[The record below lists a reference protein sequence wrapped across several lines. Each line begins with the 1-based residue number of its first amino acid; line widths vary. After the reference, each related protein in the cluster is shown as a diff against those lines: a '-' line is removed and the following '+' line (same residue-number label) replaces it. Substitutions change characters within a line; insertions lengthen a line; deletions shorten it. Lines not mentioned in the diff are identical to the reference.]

1 MGTRA
6 DSGGLMRIQF
16 TKMHGLGNDFVV
28 IDAVSQHISLR
39 PSQVSKLAD
48 RHTGIGF
55 DQLLLIE
62 PPSRPD
68 ADFDY
73 RIFNSDGGEVEH
85 CGNGARCFAKFVT
98 DRALTAKQHIT
109 VNTAKGLIELTLTE
123 DGLVRVNMG
132 QPNWEPSALPFTGPA
147 PEGTSMSIDLPTS
160 NGITPCGLVSMGN
173 PHAVI
178 RVDDVDSADVA
189 GLGQEIQSMDAFPQ
203 SVNVGFLEIIS
214 ESAVRL
220 RVFERGVGETLACGT
235 GACAAVAWGHRCGWL
250 GTQVT
255 VATRGGN
262 LQIEWQGMGHDL
274 LMIGPA
280 ESVFEGEFRL

>member
-1 MGTRA
+1 
-6 DSGGLMRIQF
+6 MRVQF

-28 IDAVSQHISLR
+28 IGAVSQHVSLR
-39 PSQVSKLAD
+39 SSQIQKLAN

-98 DRALTAKQHIT
+98 DRELTTNPVIT
-109 VNTAKGLIELTLTE
+109 VNTARGLIELVLT
-123 DGLVRVNMG
+123 DTGLVRVNMG
-132 QPNWEPSALPFTGPA
+132 QPVLDPEALQYQSPPEPDQTNTVVL
-147 PEGTSMSIDLPTS
+147 E
-160 NGITPCGLVSMGN
+160 TPNESRSFGLISMGN
-173 PHAVI
+173 PHAVT
-178 RVDDVDSADVA
+178 VVDSVDATAVA
-189 GLGQEIQSMDAFPQ
+189 EIGQIIQDAVQFPD
-203 SVNVGFLEIIS
+203 SVNVGFMEILSTTEI
-214 ESAVRL
+214 RL

-235 GACAAVAWGHRCGWL
+235 GACAAVTYGRLL
-250 GTQVT
+250 GRLDSEVN

-262 LQIEWQGMGHDL
+262 LQIEWQGVGHDL
-274 LMIGPA
+274 VMTGPA

>member
-1 MGTRA
+1 
-6 DSGGLMRIQF
+6 MRIQF

-28 IDAVSQHISLR
+28 IDAVSQHVNLR
-39 PSQVSKLAD
+39 ASQIQKLAN

-98 DRALTAKQHIT
+98 DRELTSKPVIT
-109 VNTAKGLIELTLTE
+109 VNTARGLIELELT
-123 DGLVRVNMG
+123 DLGLVRVNMG
-132 QPNWEPSALPFTGPA
+132 QPVLDPNALPYVGP
-147 PEGTSMSIDLPTS
+147 PELDASQTVALDIPFDQKQF
-160 NGITPCGLVSMGN
+160 GLISMGN
-173 PHAVI
+173 PHAVCI
-178 RVDDVDSADVA
+178 VDSVDSIAVEDIGRAVQM
-189 GLGQEIQSMDAFPQ
+189 LPQFPD
-203 SVNVGFLEIIS
+203 SVNVGFIEIVSRTEI
-214 ESAVRL
+214 RL
-220 RVFERGVGETLACGT
+220 RVYERGAGETLACGT
-235 GACAAVAWGHRCGWL
+235 GACAAVAYARL
-250 GTQVT
+250 LEQLDSQVS

-262 LQIEWQGMGHDL
+262 LQIEWQGIGHDL
-274 LMIGPA
+274 MMTGPA

>member
-1 MGTRA
+1 
-6 DSGGLMRIQF
+6 MRVQF

-28 IDAVSQHISLR
+28 IDAVSQHVNLR
-39 PSQVSKLAD
+39 ASQIQKLAN

-98 DRALTAKQHIT
+98 DRELTSKPVIT
-109 VNTAKGLIELTLTE
+109 VNTARGLIELVFTDL
-123 DGLVRVNMG
+123 GLVRVNMG
-132 QPNWEPSALPFTGPA
+132 QPVFDPKALPYVA
-147 PEGTSMSIDLPTS
+147 PPEPDASQTVALDIPFDQKQF
-160 NGITPCGLVSMGN
+160 GLISMGN
-173 PHAVI
+173 PHAVC
-178 RVDDVDSADVA
+178 VVDSVESIAVEDIGRAVQM
-189 GLGQEIQSMDAFPQ
+189 LPQFPD
-203 SVNVGFLEIIS
+203 SVNVGFVEIIS
-214 ESAVRL
+214 RTEIRL
-220 RVFERGVGETLACGT
+220 RVYERGAGETLACGT
-235 GACAAVAWGHRCGWL
+235 GACAAVAYVRL
-250 GTQVT
+250 LEQLDSQVS

-262 LQIEWQGMGHDL
+262 LQIEWQGIGHDL
-274 LMIGPA
+274 MMTGPA

>member
-1 MGTRA
+1 
-6 DSGGLMRIQF
+6 MRVQF

-28 IDAVSQHISLR
+28 IDAVSQHVSLR
-39 PSQVSKLAD
+39 SSQIQKLAD
-48 RHTGIGF
+48 RNTGIGF

-98 DRALTAKQHIT
+98 DRELTTKPVIT
-109 VNTAKGLIELTLTE
+109 VNTTRGLIELVITDT
-123 DGLVRVNMG
+123 GLVRVNMG
-132 QPNWEPSALPFTGPA
+132 QPVLDPEALPYQA
-147 PEGTSMSIDLPTS
+147 PPQPDQTHTVVLE
-160 NGITPCGLVSMGN
+160 TPIGSRSFGLISVGN
-173 PHAVI
+173 PHAVTL
-178 RVDDVDSADVA
+178 VDSVETTAVTEI
-189 GLGQEIQSMDAFPQ
+189 GQAIQDSLQFPD
-203 SVNVGFLEIIS
+203 SVNVGFMEILSNAEI
-214 ESAVRL
+214 RL

-235 GACAAVAWGHRCGWL
+235 GACAAVAYGRLL
-250 GTQVT
+250 GRLDSEVN

-262 LQIEWQGMGHDL
+262 LQIEWQGVGHDL
-274 LMIGPA
+274 VMTGPA

>member
-1 MGTRA
+1 
-6 DSGGLMRIQF
+6 MRVQF

-28 IDAVSQHISLR
+28 IDAVSQHVNLR
-39 PSQVSKLAD
+39 ASQIQKLAN

-98 DRALTAKQHIT
+98 DRELTSKPVIT
-109 VNTAKGLIELTLTE
+109 VNTARGLIELVFTDL
-123 DGLVRVNMG
+123 GLVRVNMG
-132 QPNWEPSALPFTGPA
+132 QPVFDPNALPYVA
-147 PEGTSMSIDLPTS
+147 PPQPDASQTVALDIPFDQKQF
-160 NGITPCGLVSMGN
+160 GLISMGN
-173 PHAVI
+173 PHAVC
-178 RVDDVDSADVA
+178 VVDSVESIAVEDIGRAVQM
-189 GLGQEIQSMDAFPQ
+189 LPQFPD
-203 SVNVGFLEIIS
+203 SVNVGFVEIVSRTEI
-214 ESAVRL
+214 RL
-220 RVFERGVGETLACGT
+220 RVYERGAGETLACGT
-235 GACAAVAWGHRCGWL
+235 GACAAVAYVRL
-250 GTQVT
+250 LEQLDSQVS

-262 LQIEWQGMGHDL
+262 LQIEWQGIGHDL
-274 LMIGPA
+274 MMTGPA